1 MRQIFKLQRQ
11 MWMIGLSLII
21 CHLSLS
27 PAKAQIGTWRNYLAY
42 TNVQFVQEAGNEVF
56 VQASGGLYQFNKN
69 SHNIY
74 TYDKTNGL
82 SDTGIKFIRWC
93 QAAGRLVVVYDNT
106 NIDLIETDG
115 DVINVSDLYTKSI
128 TGGKTVYGVTIYQ
141 QYAFLACE
149 FGVVKVNVKSAEISE
164 SYKLGFPIHAVAFD
178 ATRIYAKNN
187 EKGVYSALLTKNLI
201 DPSNWSK
208 TDDTEAPSFDVDW
221 TDYGKYIETIKTLKP
236 DGPQYNEFFE
246 SKFINGKLYTTG
258 GAFLSGLMSKSN
270 PGIIQ
275 VYDDN
280 EWTLYPQDVSNT
292 TGFQYLDINCID
304 VDPTNENHIAASGR
318 CGLYEFLDGKLK
330 AFYYKDNSPLRP
342 AMSNGKELRDIYTLV
357 QGIKFDDNGN
367 LWVLNSQS
375 KEVNLLLLTK
385 DGKWQKMTKSELY
398 NNDNISMHG
407 MRNIMIDSRG
417 LMWFVNHHYETPAVL
432 CYDIE
437 QDKIYKY
444 TSFINQ
450 DGIAYNSHN
459 YPYDIAEDKSGN
471 MWVTTEFGPFMIQ
484 KEEIGQ
490 SSVTFYQVKVPR
502 NDGTDYAD
510 YLLVDIPTQCIAIDG
525 AGRKWFGTGNNGAF
539 LISEDN
545 MTQIHHFTTENS
557 KLISNNILDITINPD
572 NGEVFFLTDQG
583 LCSYVSDA
591 TEPSEEMT
599 KDNVWAYPNP
609 VGPDYTGLIS
619 VVGLTIDA
627 DVKILAPNGALIYE
641 GRSNGGTFTW
651 NRCDK
656 EGRRVASGIYMVATA
671 TKNGEKGTVCKI
683 AIIN

>member
-42 TNVQFVQEAGNEVF
+42 HEIQQIEATGKYIFVL
-56 VQASGGLYQFNKN
+56 ASNGLYQYNKN
-69 SHNIY
+69 DQSIY

-82 SDTGIKFIRWC
+82 SDTFITNIRWC
-93 QAAGRLVVVYDNT
+93 QLAKHLVAIYSNS
-106 NIDLIETDG
+106 NIDLIDTNG
-115 DVINVSDLYTKSI
+115 NVVNVNDIYTKTI
-128 TGGKTVYGVTIYQ
+128 TGGKNIHNITIKDN
-141 QYAFLACE
+141 YAYLACD
-149 FGVVKVNVKSAEISE
+149 FGIVKLDVRKAEISE
-164 SYKLGFPIHAVAFD
+164 SYMLGFKVTSIAFEGN
-178 ATRIYAKNN
+178 TIYAKSND
-187 EKGVYSALLTKNLI
+187 KGVWMADISKNLI
-201 DPSNWSK
+201 DIGNW
-208 TDDTEAPSFDVDW
+208 TQTTNYPSFEQDKTAYNDN
-221 TDYGKYIETIKTLKP
+221 IEIVKTLKP
-236 DGPQYNEFFE
+236 GGPQYNKFYE
-246 SKFINGKLYTTG
+246 SKYINGTLYTTG
-258 GAFLSGLMSKSN
+258 GMYQAGGVQLNN
-270 PGIIQ
+270 PGIVQILDKDKWTI
-275 VYDDN
+275 YPTNIN
-280 EWTLYPQDVSNT
+280 EI
-292 TGFQYLDINCID
+292 TGWKYKDIDCID
-304 VDPTNENHIAASGR
+304 VDPFDQNHVFVGGR
-318 CGLYEFLDGKLK
+318 CGLYEFQNGDLK
-330 AFYYKDNSPLRP
+330 AYYYQDNSPIKAVEGL
-342 AMSNGKELRDIYTLV
+342 SNDYTLIV
-357 QGIKFDDNGN
+357 GIKFDNEGN
-367 LWVLNSQS
+367 LWVLNSLAKETNILKYS
-375 KEVNLLLLTK
+375 KSGQWSKHTQNNLYQQGENKSLPAMRSAMFDSRNLL
-385 DGKWQKMTKSELY
+385 
-398 NNDNISMHG
+398 
-407 MRNIMIDSRG
+407 
-417 LMWFVNHHYETPAVL
+417 WFVNSNAARPCIV
-432 CYDIE
+432 CYNSTT
-437 QDKIYKY
+437 DKCLVYDN
-444 TSFINQ
+444 FINQ

-651 NRCDK
+651 NGCDK

-671 TKNGEKGTVCKI
+671 TKDGEKGTVCKI
-683 AIIN
+683 AIIR